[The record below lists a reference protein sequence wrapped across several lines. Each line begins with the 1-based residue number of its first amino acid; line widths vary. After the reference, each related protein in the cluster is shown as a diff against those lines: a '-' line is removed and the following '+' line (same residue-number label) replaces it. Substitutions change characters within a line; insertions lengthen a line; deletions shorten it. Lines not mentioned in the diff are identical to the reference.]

1 MPPSPSF
8 EIKIYPSLSLSL
20 SYHIPV
26 RLEEKAGFPLKF
38 TIPSAA
44 LQKTGYPFFYLF
56 SRPPMKL
63 L

>member
-1 MPPSPSF
+1 MPSSPPF
-8 EIKIYPSLSLSL
+8 QIKIYPTLSLSL

-44 LQKTGYPFFYLF
+44 LQKAGYPFFICF
-56 SRPPMKL
+56 HGL